1 VEKVHVRRLF
11 HVNESGVVM
20 LNVEQLIE
28 QRFPDFEKRS
38 PLLKRPC
45 RAALRLLFHE
55 REQQRFQQQYP
66 HLKGMDF
73 VDQLLEY
80 FDFSYTIQAREIE
93 RIPSHGR
100 VVVIANHP
108 IGTLDA
114 AVLLKLVS
122 QVRADVKAVS
132 NQLLSGVEPLQSLLL
147 PVDNMD
153 GRTTRDQLRAVYRH
167 LESEGVVIIFPAGE
181 VSRLGPAGIRDGR
194 WNSGF
199 LRIATATRAP
209 VLPVHVNGRNSIFFY
224 ALSMLAK
231 PLSTLWL
238 VREMHKQAKQS
249 VAISIGEMIPF
260 ESYQGVQLPLRAR
273 VKLFQKHLYRIGN
286 RKSPMYDTCAPIA
299 HPEPRHLLRQ
309 EIQRCE
315 LLGETQDGKQIYLS
329 PFHPDSCLMR
339 EIGRLREI
347 AFRAAGEGTGSRRDV
362 DSYDRHCFQLVLWDE
377 AELEIV
383 GAYRLCASKG
393 KSAGNTSPNDG
404 QLYSQTLFRFT
415 DGMEEILEHGL
426 ELGRSFVQ
434 PRYWGRRSLD
444 YLWYGIGAFLRSKPE
459 YRYLFGP
466 VSISDSFPLAA
477 KDMLVYFYKL
487 YFGDEQGRAQAS
499 MPYRLTAEKRQE
511 LSQHFCGNDYK
522 RDFMHLKGSLKHMGC
537 SVPTLYKQYTE
548 ICHPDGVRFLDFN
561 IDPDFANCVD
571 GLVVVD
577 LNRLKD
583 KTRQRYLGQ

>member
-1 VEKVHVRRLF
+1 
-11 HVNESGVVM
+11 M
-20 LNVEQLIE
+20 LNVDQLIE
-28 QRFPDFEKRS
+28 QRFPDFDKKP
-38 PLLKRPC
+38 PLLKRSL

-80 FDFSYTIQAREIE
+80 FDFGYTVQAREIE

-114 AVLLKLVS
+114 AVLLKMVS
-122 QVRADVKAVS
+122 QVRNDVKAMT
-132 NQLLSGVEPLQSLLL
+132 NQLLSSVEPLQSLLL

-153 GRTTRDQLRAVYRH
+153 GKTTRDQLRAVYRH
-167 LESEGVVIIFPAGE
+167 LENEGVVIIFPAGE
-181 VSRLGPAGIRDGR
+181 VSRLGPSGIRDGR
-194 WNSGF
+194 WNNGF
-199 LRIATATRAP
+199 LRIATATRSP
-209 VLPVHVNGRNSIFFY
+209 VLPVHVNGRNSMFFY
-224 ALSMLAK
+224 ALSLLAK

-238 VREMHKQAKQS
+238 VREMYKQAKRS
-249 VAISIGEMIPF
+249 VSISIGEIIPF
-260 ESYQGVQLPLRAR
+260 ESYQGVQLPFRAR
-273 VKLFQKHLYRIGN
+273 VKLFQKHVYRIGN
-286 RKSPMYDTCAPIA
+286 CKSPMYETCAPIA

-309 EIQRCE
+309 EVQRCQ
-315 LLGETQDGKQIYLS
+315 LLGETQDGKKIYLS

-362 DSYDRHCFQLVLWDE
+362 DGYDRHCFQLVLWDE

-383 GAYRLCASKG
+383 GAYRLCTTSGRKASD
-393 KSAGNTSPNDG
+393 STSDDG
-404 QLYSQTLFRFT
+404 LLYSQTLFKFS
-415 DGMEEILEHGL
+415 DGMDDILKHGL

-444 YLWYGIGAFLRSKPE
+444 YLWYGIGAFLRSNPE
-459 YRYLFGP
+459 FRYLLGP
-466 VSISDSFPLAA
+466 VSISDSYPLAA
-477 KDMLVYFYKL
+477 KDMLVYFYQL
-487 YFGDEQGRAQAS
+487 YFGDMNGLVQAS
-499 MPYRLTAEKRQE
+499 MPYHLTEEKRLE
-511 LSQHFCGNDYK
+511 LSEHFSGKDYK
-522 RDFMHLKGSLKHMGC
+522 YDFMHLKGSLKHMGC

-548 ICHPDGVRFLDFN
+548 ICKSDGVHFLDFN
-561 IDPDFANCVD
+561 IDSDFANCVD

-577 LNRLKD
+577 LTRLKD
-583 KTRQRYLGQ
+583 KTRQRYIENSRQEIS